1 MQDTSFEYLDRYVT
15 NLYSSRGMEDRL
27 ENDDDNGSLLVGFAL
42 VPKIIES
49 CTKKIDLVT
58 KKIIIL
64 DWCIRWRQNDAVVGV
79 RVNFSINS

>member
-1 MQDTSFEYLDRYVT
+1 MQNPSDWYVT
-15 NLYSSRGMEDRL
+15 NFYSSRGIEDGL

>member
-27 ENDDDNGSLLVGFAL
+27 KNDDDNGSLLVGFAL

>member
-1 MQDTSFEYLDRYVT
+1 
-15 NLYSSRGMEDRL
+15 MEDRL

-42 VPKIIES
+42 VPNIIES

>member
-1 MQDTSFEYLDRYVT
+1 
-15 NLYSSRGMEDRL
+15 MEDRL
-27 ENDDDNGSLLVGFAL
+27 QNDDNGSLLVGFEL

-64 DWCIRWRQNDAVVGV
+64 DWCIRWRQNDAVVGAWLL
-79 RVNFSINS
+79 RVNFSINSKLPAYS